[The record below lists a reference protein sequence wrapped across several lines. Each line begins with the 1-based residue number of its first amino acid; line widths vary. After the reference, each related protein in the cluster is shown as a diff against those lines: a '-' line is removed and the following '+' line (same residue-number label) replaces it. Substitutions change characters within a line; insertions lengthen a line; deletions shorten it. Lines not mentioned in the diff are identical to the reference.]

1 MRTKMNVPLEFVE
14 SEIAERH
21 LLKESFA
28 IEEIEFDALSD
39 VIIVSV
45 DIDESEAYKL
55 PWIETDPEITGVPV

>member
-14 SEIAERH
+14 LEIAERH
-21 LLKESFA
+21 LLKEPLT

-39 VIIVSV
+39 VIVISV

-55 PWIETDPEITGVPV
+55 PWIESDPEVIGVPV